1 MLNVGKISK
10 DGNHV
15 VAGAREMMRYRRS
28 RATTLENSSNPSSQG
43 QNASASA
50 GLINKNPNWNSDGVV
65 APQNT
70 SWAMYQNGSKTS
82 APVPAV
88 PSQTRKVLRC
98 DLMWL
103 YIVLM
108 WMFVQLWFC
117 YCFFC
122 RVLWQLLLPLEAPQI
137 GHLLEIDQRVLMWLH
152 SPELE

>member
-15 VAGAREMMRYRRS
+15 VAGAREMMRNRS
-28 RATTLENSSNPSSQG
+28 AVPGSSSGAIPSG
-43 QNASASA
+43 QNA
-50 GLINKNPNWNSDGVV
+50 
-65 APQNT
+65 

-117 YCFFC
+117 FCFFC